1 METKQIVLPA
11 TWKLASEAN
20 KGNRRDQAVLWKV
33 RICRVMTQAPVVTE
47 SSVGS
52 GTALDLKDD
61 QHLDLGRQ

>member
-11 TWKLASEAN
+11 TWKLATEAS

-33 RICRVMTQAPVVTE
+33 RICRVMTQAPVVIE

-52 GTALDLKDD
+52 GTALYVEDD
-61 QHLDLGRQ
+61 QQLILGRQ